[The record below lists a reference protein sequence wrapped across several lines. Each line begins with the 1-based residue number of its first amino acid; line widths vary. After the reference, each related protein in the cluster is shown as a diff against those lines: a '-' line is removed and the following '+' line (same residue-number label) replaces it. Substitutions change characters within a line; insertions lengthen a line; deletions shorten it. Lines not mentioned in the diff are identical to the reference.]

1 MLSGF
6 EKKVSA
12 FISAGR
18 LFGGV
23 EKVLLAVSG
32 GADSVALMFAMLRL
46 KDAGIVDAGLA
57 VGHVNHKL
65 RPRPADEDEEFV
77 LGLGK
82 KVGFEVV
89 TRSVDVRSY
98 AKANKLSIETAARKL
113 RTGALTDIA
122 EVCGCKSIATAHHR
136 DDNAETM
143 VHRLIRGTGFRGL
156 GGIWPRK
163 TFAGGTEFV
172 RPLLCVTRAQILQYC
187 KANNLTWRHDHT
199 NYDYSYTR
207 NRIRHLLLPELQK
220 QCDGLLAAELAR
232 LSKSCR
238 GLYNRVCRKTQNVWP
253 GVVLESEPGKVAL
266 DKKVFAD
273 QTEIIQAELARRAV
287 VSLGSGERDLKEAHY
302 RQIMDLAQ
310 GPSGRRIELP
320 GGFLAQ
326 AEYEKII
333 FSDSKEKDGPG
344 SSLQTILEIPGRT
357 KFGGCKIIAK
367 VLCAKDCNIEEF
379 KAVKNEFV
387 EWFDFDELAGPVIVR
402 RREEGDRFRPLGGV
416 GEKKVGKFL
425 TAQKIPRQLR
435 QRLLII
441 ADSEKIIWLA
451 PLRPS
456 ELAKVTAQTQRVL
469 EIRFV
474 RWV

>member
-12 FISAGR
+12 FISTGR
-18 LFGGV
+18 LLGGV

-46 KDAGIVDAGLA
+46 KEAGIVDAGLA

-65 RPRPADEDEEFV
+65 RRQAADEDEEFV

-89 TRSVDVRSY
+89 TRSADVRPY

-163 TFAGGTEFV
+163 MFAGGTEFV

-220 QCDGLLAAELAR
+220 QCDGLLVAELAR

-238 GLYNRVCRKTQNVWP
+238 GLYNRVCRKTQNIWP
-253 GVVLESEPGKVAL
+253 GVILESEPGKVAL
-266 DKKVFAD
+266 DKKVFAA

-326 AEYEKII
+326 AASWHSRNMKRLFFPLQKRRMGREPACKL
-333 FSDSKEKDGPG
+333 FWKFRDGR
-344 SSLQTILEIPGRT
+344 SLVVAKSLQR
-357 KFGGCKIIAK
+357 CS
-367 VLCAKDCNIEEF
+367 
-379 KAVKNEFV
+379 
-387 EWFDFDELAGPVIVR
+387 
-402 RREEGDRFRPLGGV
+402 
-416 GEKKVGKFL
+416 
-425 TAQKIPRQLR
+425 AQKIVTSRSSKPPRMSSSSGSILTNWPA
-435 QRLLII
+435 RLSCDGERKETGSGLW
-441 ADSEKIIWLA
+441 EVWA
-451 PLRPS
+451 PKES
-456 ELAKVTAQTQRVL
+456 ASS
-469 EIRFV
+469 
-474 RWV
+474 

>member
-6 EKKVSA
+6 EKKVAA

-18 LFGGV
+18 LFGGG

-46 KDAGIVDAGLA
+46 KEAQIIDTEFA

-65 RPRPADEDEEFV
+65 RGRSADEDEEFV
-77 LGLGK
+77 LGLGR
-82 KVGFEVV
+82 KVGLEVV
-89 TRSVDVRSY
+89 TRSVDVARY
-98 AKANKLSIETAARKL
+98 AKANKLSVETAARRL
-113 RTGALTDIA
+113 RAGALIDIA
-122 EVCGCKSIATAHHR
+122 EVGGCKSIATAHHK

-156 GGIWPRK
+156 GGIWPK
-163 TFAGGTEFV
+163 KIFECGAEFV

-207 NRIRHLLLPELQK
+207 NRIRHLLLPQLQSR
-220 QCDGLLAAELAR
+220 CDGLLVAELAK

-238 GLYNRVCRKTQNVWP
+238 GLYNRVCREAEKVWP
-253 GVVLESEPGKVAL
+253 VVVLASEPGKVVL
-266 DKKVFAD
+266 DKKVFAA
-273 QTEIIQAELARRAV
+273 QAEIIQAELARRAV
-287 VSLGSGERDLKEAHY
+287 VSIGSGERDLKEAHY
-302 RQIMDLAQ
+302 KQIMDVAHRA
-310 GPSGRRIELP
+310 GGRRVELP
-320 GGFLAQ
+320 GSFVVAAQ
-326 AEYEKII
+326 YRKII
-333 FSDSKEKDGPG
+333 FSDSREKDGPRPP
-344 SSLQTILEIPGRT
+344 LQTILEIPGRT
-357 KFGGCKIIAK
+357 KFGGCKIIAE

-379 KAVKNEFV
+379 KAAKNEFV
-387 EWFDFDELAGPVIVR
+387 ERFDIDELAGPVIVR
-402 RREEGDRFRPLGGV
+402 RREGGDRFRPLGGV
-416 GEKKVGKFL
+416 GTKKAGKFL
-425 TAQKIPRQLR
+425 TAQKVPHELR

-456 ELAKVTAQTQRVL
+456 ELTRVTAQTKQIL
-469 EIRFV
+469 QLQIHQK
-474 RWV
+474 